1 MAVDEAGR
9 VALVMRGNRELR
21 DTTTVETFR
30 LNPIAKA
37 LTDVGLAPE
46 PAFYQKT
53 WPMKS
58 ATNSC
63 ARDLPCE
70 SNRSGVWSRPRDALG
85 LAIGAGTRCSA

>member
-46 PAFYQKT
+46 PAFYSED
-53 WPMKS
+53 M
-58 ATNSC
+58 AHEV
-63 ARDLPCE
+63 RDQLLC
-70 SNRSGVWSRPRDALG
+70 SR
-85 LAIGAGTRCSA
+85 LAV